1 MTCFEVLFK
10 SLPSLVV
17 QKAVW
22 GNCGSINDTGPM
34 LIMVHPKVVDTYL
47 YIYGK
52 TQFRNH
58 PKNWTKESF
67 LEFHMPKGFFRP
79 QLSSNPNNGF
89 LCV

>member
-58 PKNWTKESF
+58 PKNLDQRELLGVSYA
-67 LEFHMPKGFFRP
+67 KGFF
-79 QLSSNPNNGF
+79 QTAIE
-89 LCV
+89 